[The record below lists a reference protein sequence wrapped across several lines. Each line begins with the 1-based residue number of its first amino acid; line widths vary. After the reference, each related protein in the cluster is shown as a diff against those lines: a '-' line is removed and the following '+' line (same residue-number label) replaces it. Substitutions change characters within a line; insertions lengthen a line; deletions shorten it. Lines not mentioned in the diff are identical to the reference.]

1 MNPQPEIGTIEHC
14 KLVLA
19 EWKAKAEASEKERA
33 ELKSEVSQLCITG
46 RALLAKAETAEARL
60 KEATWLLNNS
70 ERSRRNGWNE
80 RRDAFLAS
88 QKEEK

>member
-33 ELKSEVSQLCITG
+33 ELVE
-46 RALLAKAETAEARL
+46 RL
-60 KEATWLLNNS
+60 KEAVWLIKNHPVLPHWVPI
-70 ERSRRNGWNE
+70 EEYEWCK
-80 RRDAFLAS
+80 RRDAFLTS